1 MNAIEEF
8 AREFLDKKEL
18 ELAAYLSRLLR
29 NPNCIYVGV
38 LVSEILP
45 TYSEE
50 RDGYSRTLEPDPIY
64 RPLYYLHMYA
74 NTRHF
79 KQNSRIFLIMA
90 SSHLE
95 GCLLWLT
102 KTPPRFR
109 GSSKP
114 FGQLVVELLGEGILS
129 KELADELLRFNRL
142 FNIPSKHMTAFF
154 QPHSRIDE
162 RTFTCF
168 DASLAFMVMR
178 KLSIELFKILQMRG
192 MHLPQGWK
200 EFDDHWLSPIW
211 RSKRFW
217 KARPAE

>member
-29 NPNCIYVGV
+29 NPNCIYAGV

-45 TYSEE
+45 TYSEKRGE
-50 RDGYSRTLEPDPIY
+50 SSYTLEPDPIY

-79 KQNSRIFLIMA
+79 KEHTRIFLNNA

-102 KTPPRFR
+102 KTPPRYR
-109 GSSKP
+109 SSSKP
-114 FGQLVVELLGEGILS
+114 FGPLIIGLLEEGILS
-129 KELADELLRFNRL
+129 KELADQLLRFNRL
-142 FNIPSKHMTAFF
+142 VNVPAKHMTAFF

-162 RTFTCF
+162 RTFSCF
-168 DASLAFMVMR
+168 DASLAFMAMR
-178 KLSIELFKILQMRG
+178 KLSIELFKMLQIRG
-192 MHLPQGWK
+192 ICLPQGWR
-200 EFDDHWLSPIW
+200 EFDDNWLSPIW
-211 RSKRFW
+211 GSKRF
-217 KARPAE
+217 ENETY